1 MNWNEMKNII
11 SRFNV
16 VEQQKLN
23 KTEIKLKAELLK
35 VTKTQKNKLIQ
46 NINNSVISKVSQ

>member
-1 MNWNEMKNII
+1 MNEKHNF
-11 SRFNV
+11 SFNV

-35 VTKTQKNKLIQ
+35 VQKHK
-46 NINNSVISKVSQ
+46 NIN